1 MRASR
6 GVSRPGSDDAVNAGH
21 WGDGGVST
29 LMLVSSLPG
38 TFNGS
43 KGSERG
49 GAWVPRSLEKAAC
62 AQEAVL
68 RSSC

>member
-6 GVSRPGSDDAVNAGH
+6 GVSRPGSDDAVNAGR

-49 GAWVPRSLEKAAC
+49 ELGFLGP
-62 AQEAVL
+62 
-68 RSSC
+68 